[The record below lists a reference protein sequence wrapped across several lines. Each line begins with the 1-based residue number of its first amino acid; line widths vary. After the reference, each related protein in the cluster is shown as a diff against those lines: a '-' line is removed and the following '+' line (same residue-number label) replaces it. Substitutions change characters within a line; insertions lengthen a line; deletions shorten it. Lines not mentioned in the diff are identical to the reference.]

1 MLAPGMSTPAQA
13 PRTTELIRDTLE
25 SIQGDT
31 VGLGELVDRFEQRG
45 FGVLLLFLSLPAF
58 IPVPGVAGVTGPVIA
73 LLGLQMLIGLRRPW
87 LPGFVRRKTIGK
99 QTFARFTARMGRLLK
114 VLERFCQ
121 PRITWLFD
129 QAGSRASG
137 LVLILYGL
145 LLSLPIPFTN
155 YIFGLVLLSIA
166 IAMIERDGL
175 LLVSSWFIVGPLVLA
190 VGILLRKLKA
200 WRLRRRRRNGHDRSA
215 GRPRFSDP
223 GQEPPRPASRAMR
236 SASVSTPCRIATS
249 RSLMAAR
256 RNSRR
261 RRRVMVV
268 PSLPLWKS
276 MACRAASRCRNSA
289 SISALVAGRSRG
301 CAASPGS
308 AGSWPAASAARRS
321 S

>member
-1 MLAPGMSTPAQA
+1 MLGPGMSTSAQA

-25 SIQGDT
+25 SIQGDQ
-31 VGLGELVDRFEQRG
+31 VALGELVDRFEQRG

-87 LPGFVRRKTIGK
+87 LPGFVRRKSIGK
-99 QTFARFTARMGRLLK
+99 QTFARFTARMGRLLR

-121 PRITWLFD
+121 PRMPWLFD
-129 QAGSRASG
+129 QAGMRACG

-190 VGILLRKLKA
+190 VGVLLRKLKA
-200 WRLRRRRRNGHDRSA
+200 WRLRRRRRNGNH
-215 GRPRFSDP
+215 
-223 GQEPPRPASRAMR
+223 
-236 SASVSTPCRIATS
+236 
-249 RSLMAAR
+249 
-256 RNSRR
+256 RNH
-261 RRRVMVV
+261 
-268 PSLPLWKS
+268 P
-276 MACRAASRCRNSA
+276 NQTNH
-289 SISALVAGRSRG
+289 
-301 CAASPGS
+301 
-308 AGSWPAASAARRS
+308 
-321 S
+321 